1 MSKKKKVRKSI
12 MMLQVE
18 QMMQQVRMSSK
29 LNQFMKGENLVEKSL
44 RKKVK
49 NLRKMIRKERV

>member
-18 QMMQQVRMSSK
+18 QMMQQVRISSK